1 MRRRVG
7 TAKEVTT
14 EVAQWDRSVEPRE
27 RGKLARECVLTRMK
41 VFVREG
47 QWLKQHSQ
55 YWDFSLSQCFCMEED
70 PHPVFTSI

>member
-47 QWLKQHSQ
+47 Q
-55 YWDFSLSQCFCMEED
+55 
-70 PHPVFTSI
+70 

>member
-14 EVAQWDRSVEPRE
+14 EVAQWDSSVNTRE

-41 VFVREG
+41 VFV
-47 QWLKQHSQ
+47 K
-55 YWDFSLSQCFCMEED
+55 EEQ
-70 PHPVFTSI
+70 